1 MKTILFQLRILL
13 PFLLCCYAASA
24 QEFQGQAI
32 YLSKATL
39 DLGNRGATLSEAQKK
54 QIQARLKNQ
63 LEKTYILDFNKE
75 ASVFTEEEKLEVS
88 SSGGRNFFGS
98 NFSRGKQYKNVKENV
113 LVQHQ
118 EFYGKQFLIKD
129 GLQKINWK
137 MGTETKQIGQYTCFK
152 ATASVPSAELTWFT
166 VSRGN
171 FRRGNG
177 RRRQAEEPPT
187 PAEETAIKMTEVE
200 AWYTPQIP
208 VGHGPGEY
216 WGLPG
221 LILEVD
227 AGNTKMLCSE
237 IILNPKKKIKIE
249 APTKGKVI
257 TKSAYQATISEK
269 IQELRNSRGRRG
281 PGGRGGGRRG

>member
-1 MKTILFQLRILL
+1 MKSILFRFSLPIL
-13 PFLLCCYAASA
+13 FLLFSYTIKA

-32 YLSKATL
+32 YISKSNL
-39 DLGNRGATLSEAQKK
+39 DLGARGATLSEAQKK

-63 LEKTYILDFNKE
+63 LEKIYVLDFNKE
-75 ASVFTEEEKLEVS
+75 ASVFTEEEKLDVS
-88 SSGGRNFFGS
+88 SAGGRNFFGS
-98 NFSRGKQYKNVKENV
+98 NFSRGKQYKNVKENM

-129 GLQKINWK
+129 ELQAINWK
-137 MGTETKQIGQYTCFK
+137 MGTETKQIGQYACFK
-152 ATASVPSAELTWFT
+152 ATASVPSDELTWFT

-171 FRRGNG
+171 FRTGRG
-177 RRRQAEEPPT
+177 RRDQTQEQPTEAEEP
-187 PAEETAIKMTEVE
+187 EIKMTEVV

-221 LILEVD
+221 LILEVN

-249 APTKGKVI
+249 APTKGKVT
-257 TKSAYQATISEK
+257 TKSDYQATISKK
-269 IQELRNSRGRRG
+269 IQELRNNRGR
-281 PGGRGGGRRG
+281 GGRGGGRRG